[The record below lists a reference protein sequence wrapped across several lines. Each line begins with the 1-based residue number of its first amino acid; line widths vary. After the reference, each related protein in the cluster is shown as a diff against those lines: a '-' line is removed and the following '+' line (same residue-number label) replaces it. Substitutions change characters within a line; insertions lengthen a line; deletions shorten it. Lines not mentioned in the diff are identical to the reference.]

1 MATGALEQ
9 GVFTLSVIFFHIRQ
23 RCKMVRKKKLIKE
36 QKKSNE
42 TEFIV
47 RDKNDKKDRLIFT
60 H

>member
-9 GVFTLSVIFFHIRQ
+9 SVLTLSVIFFHIRQ

-36 QKKSNE
+36 QKKLNE

-47 RDKNDKKDRLIFT
+47 GDSMIKKID
-60 H
+60 